1 MSLPRI
7 TPYPLPTGFGIAR
20 ARVGWRPDPARAA
33 LLVHDMQNY
42 FLAPF
47 GTADHALLARV
58 VDNIAA
64 LRKHAHELGIPVI
77 YSAQPGGQS
86 RAERGNLQDF
96 WGDGP
101 PADPHALAI
110 TDPLTPGPGDV
121 RLTKR
126 RYSAF
131 VGTPL
136 AAILGERDQLIV
148 TGVYAHIGVLAT
160 ALDAFMRDLGPLRSK
175 VTVVTVSEFGRRLAE
190 NGSAGLDHG
199 WGNVM
204 LVAGGGVKGG
214 RYYGHWPGLGASSL
228 VEGDLEVTTDYR
240 TVLGEIV
247 TKRFNRSASTVF
259 PGLSATPLGVLA

>member
-1 MSLPRI
+1 VLPRI
-7 TPYPLPTGFGIAR
+7 TPYPLPTGFGLSH
-20 ARVGWRPDPARAA
+20 ARVGWRPEPGRAA

-47 GTADHALLARV
+47 GTADQALLARV
-58 VDNIAA
+58 VDNIAT

-86 RAERGNLQDF
+86 RAERGLLQDF

-110 TDPLTPGPGDV
+110 IDALTPGPDDV

-131 VGTPL
+131 AGTPL
-136 AAILGERDQLIV
+136 AELLGDRDQLIV

-160 ALDAFMRDLGPLRSK
+160 TMDAFMRDLQPFVVADAVADFSPAHHRDALRH
-175 VTVVTVSEFGRRLAE
+175 VTDRCGVVATSAE
-190 NGSAGLDHG
+190 
-199 WGNVM
+199 
-204 LVAGGGVKGG
+204 
-214 RYYGHWPGLGASSL
+214 L
-228 VEGDLEVTTDYR
+228 VESL
-240 TVLGEIV
+240 
-247 TKRFNRSASTVF
+247 
-259 PGLSATPLGVLA
+259 LAADSRPR